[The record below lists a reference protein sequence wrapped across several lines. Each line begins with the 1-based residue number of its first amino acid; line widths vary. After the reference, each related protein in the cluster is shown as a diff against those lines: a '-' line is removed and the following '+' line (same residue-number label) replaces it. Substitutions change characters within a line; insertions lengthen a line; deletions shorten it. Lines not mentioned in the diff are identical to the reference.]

1 MLQLIR
7 DNLKLFSA
15 SVVGDY
21 PLFQVDTLLAVPDV
35 VLHPTAN
42 EVFNIAMQCVRD
54 CVEGYDRRIMK
65 IDKAMTS
72 LKVKPLPETT
82 ASVIVTRWPRVS
94 HTPFSYSTYSRRHV
108 IGYRRRS
115 ASLCLVRQAGLII
128 IRAVR
133 HLATAT
139 LGMIGGNT
147 FRAV

>member
-15 SVVGDY
+15 SLVGDY

-65 IDKAMTS
+65 NHKAMTS
-72 LKVKPLPETT
+72 LKPLPKTT
-82 ASVIVTRWPRVS
+82 ATVIIARWPRVS

-115 ASLCLVRQAGLII
+115 ASL
-128 IRAVR
+128 
-133 HLATAT
+133 
-139 LGMIGGNT
+139 
-147 FRAV
+147 